1 MIVVTA
7 PTGHIGSR
15 ILANLRPED
24 EAVRVVVRDP
34 GKLPAPVRDRVE
46 VVVGSHR
53 DPDEPDRA
61 FAGADTVFWLMPADP
76 TAPSPYAAYVAFSI
90 PAADAVVRHG
100 VERVIT
106 ISALGREARRYAGYV
121 SASLAMDD
129 LFRSTGAH
137 VRALTMPS
145 FMDNMLWQVDS
156 IKKDGLI
163 SGTLPGDLKAPAAAT
178 RDIAAVATRLLLDHT
193 WTGQD
198 SLGVLG
204 PEDLSLNDM
213 AAILTEVLGT
223 PVRYEQGSREE
234 EKRTFLGYGYSDG
247 MAQGMIDMDIAKEH
261 GLDNALARTP
271 ENTTPTSFRQW
282 AQEVLKPA
290 VDAA

>member
-7 PTGHIGSR
+7 PTGHIGGQV
-15 ILANLRPED
+15 LANLLGQD

-34 GKLPAPVRDRVE
+34 AKLPAPVRGQVE
-46 VVVGSHR
+46 VVAGSHKDR
-53 DPDEPDRA
+53 EVVDRA
-61 FAGADTVFWLMPADP
+61 FDGADSVFWLMPADSA
-76 TAPSPYAAYVAFSI
+76 APSPYDSYVGASI

-100 VERVIT
+100 VERVVS
-106 ISALGREARRYAGYV
+106 ISALGRERQEYAGYV

-137 VRALTMPS
+137 FRALTMPS
-145 FMDNMLWQVDS
+145 FMDNLLWQADS
-156 IKKDGLI
+156 IRKDGVI

-204 PEDLSLNDM
+204 PEDLSPNEM
-213 AAILTEVLGT
+213 AAILTDVLGT
-223 PVRYEQGSREE
+223 PVRYERGSREE
-234 EKRTFLGYGYSDG
+234 DKRTFLAYGYSDA
-247 MAQGMIDMDIAKEH
+247 MAQGMIDMDLAKEH
-261 GLDNALARTP
+261 GLDSALQRTT

-282 AQEVLKPA
+282 AAEVLKPA
-290 VDAA
+290 LDAG

>member
-7 PTGHIGSR
+7 PTGQIGSQV
-15 ILANLRPED
+15 LSNLLQHD
-24 EAVRVVVRDP
+24 ENVRVIVRDANR
-34 GKLPAPVRDRVE
+34 LPADVRDRVD

-53 DPDEPDRA
+53 EADVVDRA
-61 FAGADTVFWLMPADP
+61 FEGADSLFWLVPADR
-76 TAPSPYAAYVAFSI
+76 AARSVYDAYVAFSI
-90 PAADAVVRHG
+90 PAADAIVRHG
-100 VERVIT
+100 VERVVT
-106 ISALGREARRYAGYV
+106 VSALGRGAQRYAGHV
-121 SASLAMDD
+121 SASLAMED
-129 LFRSTGAH
+129 LLRSTGAH

-145 FMDNMLWQVDS
+145 FMDNVLFELQS
-156 IKKDGLI
+156 IRDNGAI
-163 SGTLPGDLKAPAAAT
+163 SGTLPADLKLPSVAT
-178 RDIAAVATRLLLDHT
+178 RDIAAVASGLLADNT

-223 PVRYEQGSREE
+223 PIRFEKGNRETDKQGFVS
-234 EKRTFLGYGYSDG
+234 YGYSDA

-261 GLDNALARTP
+261 GIDIVLARTP

-282 AQEVLKPA
+282 ATEVLKPA
-290 VDAA
+290 LTAA